1 MNSVGIDVS
10 KGKSTV
16 AIMRPFGEV
25 VSPPFDVI
33 HTADDLRALAHSL
46 KALPGE
52 TRVVMEYTGRYYEP
66 VAHCLCEAGLFVAVV
81 HAMLVHNYGK
91 ESIRRVKTDK
101 ADALKIAGYGLDKW
115 AKLTAYTPEDEAR
128 ALLKNFNRQYNHYI
142 KLKVML
148 KNNLIAL
155 LDQTF
160 PGLNNLF
167 SSKPRKDGH
176 EKWVDFAATFWH
188 CGYVGD
194 LSERVFKERYA
205 KWCARA
211 GYNFSTEKSVSLH
224 SGARSLVATLPW
236 NDSVKRL
243 VTLAVA
249 QLNAINETLA
259 ATHGEMLRIATTLP
273 EYCVVMAM
281 RGVGEVLGP
290 QLMAEI
296 GDVRRFVSKR
306 SLIAFAGIDA
316 PPFQSGTFESHSR
329 RISKRGSPALRKTLF
344 QVMDVILKTAP
355 EGDEVFQYL
364 SKKRADG
371 KHYYVYMMAGANKF
385 LRIYYARVKDHLD
398 MLHREGALA

>member
-16 AIMRPFGEV
+16 AVLRPFGEV
-25 VSPPFDVI
+25 VSPPFDVN
-33 HTADDLRALAHSL
+33 HTAGELQALADSL

-52 TRVVMEYTGRYYEP
+52 TYVVMEYTGRYFEP
-66 VAHCLCEAGLFVAVV
+66 IARYLRDSGLFVSVV
-81 HAMLVHNYGK
+81 HAMLIHNYGK
-91 ESIRRVKTDK
+91 NSLRRVKTDK

-115 AKLTAYTPEDEAR
+115 ASLMAYTPEDEAR
-128 ALLKNFNRQYNHYI
+128 ALLKNYNRQYNHYN

-160 PGLNNLF
+160 PGLNRLF

-176 EKWVDFAATFWH
+176 EKWVDFATAFWH
-188 CGYVGD
+188 CDCVGSS
-194 LSERVFKERYA
+194 SERMFRERYA
-205 KWCARA
+205 KWCTRA
-211 GYNFSTEKSVSLH
+211 GYNFSADKAGILH
-224 SGARSLVATLPW
+224 SEARSLVATLPR
-236 NDSVKRL
+236 NNSAKGL

-259 ATHGEMLRIATTLP
+259 ATHREMLGIAAQLP
-273 EYCVVMAM
+273 EYETVMAM
-281 RGVGEVLGP
+281 RGVGQVLGP
-290 QLMAEI
+290 QLIAEI
-296 GDVRRFVSKR
+296 GDVRRFDRKQ

-316 PPFQSGTFESHSR
+316 PPYQSGSFEAHNR
-329 RISKRGSPALRKTLF
+329 RISKRGSPALRKALF

-355 EGDEVFQYL
+355 GGDPVFQYL
-364 SKKRADG
+364 DKKRSEG

-385 LRIYYARVKDHLD
+385 LRIYYARV
-398 MLHREGALA
+398 RESLIALKG